1 MLTIPDLAQ
10 RYGISRQQLYVRLGA
25 TDVKPMKRGNRSF
38 FAPEQV
44 EELDRVDALLKEGF
58 SLNDIGGQTSDV
70 RQMTVDIQATP
81 VNKSPEVSAANG
93 FELLADAIASAVNQ
107 VSAVPTDS
115 PLRAQELLSKAA
127 DEQWLLSSKQ
137 IAECCGVA
145 SSTTHSWNS
154 SVQKYGHRLERVGV
168 GLWRI
173 FRSEVD

>member
-1 MLTIPDLAQ
+1 MLTITDLAQ

-81 VNKSPEVSAANG
+81 ITNSPEVCGANG

-107 VSAVPTDS
+107 VSAVPTHN
-115 PLRAQELLSKAA
+115 PLRNHELLSKAA
-127 DEQWLLSSKQ
+127 DEQWTLSSKQ
-137 IAECCGVA
+137 VAECCGVS
-145 SSTTHSWNS
+145 SSTTNGWKS
-154 SVQKYGHRLERVGV
+154 SVVRCGHRLERSGT

-173 FRSEVD
+173 YREA